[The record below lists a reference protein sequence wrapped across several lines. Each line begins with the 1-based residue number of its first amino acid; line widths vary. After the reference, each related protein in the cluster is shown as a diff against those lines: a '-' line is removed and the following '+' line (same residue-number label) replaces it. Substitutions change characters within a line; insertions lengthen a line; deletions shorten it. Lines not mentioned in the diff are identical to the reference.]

1 MTASGSSS
9 GSLAQLDP
17 CNGASSQAWEA
28 VPAGNGYVFHP
39 ANNTSLCLD
48 VQGDG
53 TAAGTLVEAYTCNG
67 GNNEKWV
74 LN

>member
-1 MTASGSSS
+1 
-9 GSLAQLDP
+9 
-17 CNGASSQAWEA
+17 
-28 VPAGNGYVFHP
+28 VPAGSGYVLHP

-53 TAAGTLVEAYTCNG
+53 TANGTLVDAYTCNG
-67 GNNEKWV
+67 GNNENWV